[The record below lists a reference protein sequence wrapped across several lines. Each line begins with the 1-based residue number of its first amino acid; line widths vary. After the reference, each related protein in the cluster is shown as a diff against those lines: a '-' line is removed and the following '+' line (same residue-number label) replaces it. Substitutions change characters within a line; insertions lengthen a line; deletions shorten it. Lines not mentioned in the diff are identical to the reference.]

1 MDVVMMTNM
10 KNLLGGIYYKD
21 KIVNIVRENIGNKK
35 KALEVCCGCG
45 IIGKTLLESS
55 LVETMT
61 FSDIQDLSKE
71 YDDFIQSDALDN
83 ISEKYDLVVCSPPWY
98 NSEEAPSEYLSKQ
111 PSILWRDL
119 DWHFHKKFYKK
130 IIDILAE
137 DGSLLMTSCFG
148 ARQPEEWVD
157 MCDLK
162 IKKVFINK
170 SQINEATGNP
180 YPSNYILW
188 WTHQ

>member
-10 KNLLGGIYYKD
+10 KNQLGGIYYKD

-83 ISEKYDLVVCSPPWY
+83 VSEKYDLVVCSPPWY

-119 DWHFHKKFYKK
+119 DWQFHKKFYKK

-157 MCDLK
+157 MCNLK
-162 IKKVFINK
+162 IKKVFINQ
-170 SQINEATGNP
+170 SPIGDT

-188 WTHQ
+188 WTH

>member
-1 MDVVMMTNM
+1 MTDV
-10 KNLLGGIYYKD
+10 KAFLRRYQDSHLGGIYYKD
-21 KIVNIVRENIGNKK
+21 KIATIVRENISSKK
-35 KALEVCCGCG
+35 KALEACCGCG

-71 YDDFIQSDALDN
+71 HEDFIQSDGLDN

-98 NSEEAPSEYLSKQ
+98 NSEEPPSQFLSKK
-111 PSILWRDL
+111 PSILWKDL
-119 DWHFHKKFYKK
+119 DWQFHKKFYKK

-162 IKKVFINK
+162 IKKVFINE
-170 SQINEATGNP
+170 SPIGDT

-188 WTHQ
+188 WTH